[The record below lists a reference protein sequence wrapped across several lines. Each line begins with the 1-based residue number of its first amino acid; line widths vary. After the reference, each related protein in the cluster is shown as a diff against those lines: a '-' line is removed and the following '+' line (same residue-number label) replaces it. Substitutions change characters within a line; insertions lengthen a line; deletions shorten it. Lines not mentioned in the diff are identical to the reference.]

1 MATAP
6 NYLMTDELLRKP
18 RKKRCGRQVP
28 LSPFPVPIQTIT
40 RQQPTN
46 DRWYYFFGLLKSDHV
61 AVYRK
66 GDLTYLYQMGFFGKG
81 ILSKSQPQYEK
92 YEEESFLLDHAKR
105 QSRSEGRSKAQLESK
120 QAFLQE
126 RLRQH
131 ENWSWMKEKK
141 DDIESTRNTLKVTS
155 DNSTELSSTI
165 NSVDLRVPDESYGTD
180 GEDELSNE
188 EEDQLSA
195 TGCFENEDDGETVDC
210 TLHENEK
217 ETLKRKTESQD
228 DWSVGKMAK
237 IEDQYKLFEYL
248 QLTFEEAFFL
258 SYGLGC
264 LCVEDHNQIGMNVGE
279 MWRTFSCRQK
289 DFVQRYTAYHHFRSK
304 GWVVRFSNLFGADF
318 VLYQSGMPFYHASYS
333 VFVRYMDE
341 KDGGLEEKSFSWKDL
356 SCICRVNEKVAK
368 EVLICYVV
376 KPKDVDESEL
386 KSPGVL
392 KKLRVVEMV
401 IRRWL
406 PERHRELNK
415 EKIS

>member
-155 DNSTELSSTI
+155 DNSTEPSSTI
-165 NSVDLRVPDESYGTD
+165 NSVDLKVPDENYGTD

-188 EEDQLSA
+188 EEDQLSD
-195 TGCFENEDDGETVDC
+195 TGCFENEDDGETIDC
-210 TLHENEK
+210 TMYENEK

-264 LCVEDHNQIGMNVGE
+264 LCVEDHNQIGMNLGE

-333 VFVRYMDE
+333 VFVRYVEE

-376 KPKDVDESEL
+376 KPKDVDESKL

-415 EKIS
+415 EKLS

>member
-376 KPKDVDESEL
+376 KPKG
-386 KSPGVL
+386 KT
-392 KKLRVVEMV
+392 M
-401 IRRWL
+401 
-406 PERHRELNK
+406 
-415 EKIS
+415 